1 MSRYRPWNMQ
11 NPPAPPVAPSPAMS
25 VDPALALV
33 SPAVAIQR
41 MSGLGSH
48 PGQRIGQTDSEI
60 AIGAGVGVLLIAVT
74 AAFSYYA
81 GAAMAPRPTDKNTWG
96 LVGIPVGLF
105 TGAWG
110 LGIMGIVSM
119 RR

>member
-1 MSRYRPWNMQ
+1 MSHYRPWNTQ
-11 NPPAPPVAPSPAMS
+11 NPPAPPVAARNGAMS

-41 MSGLGSH
+41 MSGLGGPPSV
-48 PGQRIGQTDSEI
+48 GQTDYDV
-60 AIGAGVGVLLIAVT
+60 AVGAGVGILLIAVT

-81 GAAMAPRPTDKNTWG
+81 GAAMAPSPSAKNTWG
-96 LVGIPVGLF
+96 LVGMPVGLF

-110 LGIMGIVSM
+110 LGIMGIVSEK
-119 RR
+119 